1 MIRSMTLIFTKVTK
15 NYLPDAYIFA
25 LVLTLITFMAGIIF
39 KGQTPVDMAIYWGDG
54 FWNLMTFAMQMALVL
69 VFGFTLAKTYTVH
82 IILTKLT
89 SLIKTQAQAVLVLTL
104 ASCLACYINWGF
116 GLIVSALLAVEFARK
131 LKRVNYGLLIASA
144 YSGFLVW
151 HGGLSGSI
159 PLKLTNPN
167 DEIKALLNGETF
179 SLSDTIF
186 SPMNLIILF
195 TTIATLLIL
204 NTMMSKGLQEYQ
216 DVSFEELSFDFTKSK
231 EDTLA
236 KKLETSRVLNFL
248 IVTLGLIYLFTKIAH
263 EGIGLNTMIMLF
275 MVLALILHG
284 TPRKFLEAFNDSVRD
299 SSGILL
305 QFPFYAGI
313 MAMMSESGLAIS
325 MSEFF
330 ISISTENTFLFFTY
344 ISAGVVN
351 FFVPSGGGQWALQA
365 PIILP
370 AAKQLGVSLSDA
382 SMAIAWGDA
391 WTNMVQPFW
400 ALPLLSAAK
409 CDLKQMMSYSV
420 IIFLATGIMT
430 SLFFVFYS
438 MLI

>member
-1 MIRSMTLIFTKVTK
+1 MLTKMTLVFTKVTK

-25 LVLTLITFMAGIIF
+25 LILTLVTFLSGIIF
-39 KGQTPVDMAIYWGDG
+39 KDETPLNMTIYWGDG
-54 FWNLMTFAMQMALVL
+54 FWNLMGFAMQMALVL
-69 VFGFTLAKTYTVH
+69 IFGFTLAKTYTVH
-82 IILTKLT
+82 KILTSLT
-89 SLIKTQAQAVLVLTL
+89 ALIKTQAQAVVILTI
-104 ASCLACYINWGF
+104 ASCISCYINWGF

-131 LKRVNYGLLIASA
+131 LGRVNYGLMIASA

-167 DEIKALLNGETF
+167 DEIKALLDGQTF
-179 SLSDTIF
+179 TLADTIY
-186 SPMNLIILF
+186 SPMNLVILF
-195 TTIATLLIL
+195 TTIATLIIL
-204 NTMMSKGLQEYQ
+204 NSIMSKGIQDYQ
-216 DVSFEELSFDFTKSK
+216 DVSFESLSFEVNKIK
-231 EDTLA
+231 ERSLA
-236 KKLETSRVLNFL
+236 QKLEHSRVLNFL
-248 IVTLGLIYLFTKIAH
+248 IVTLGLMYLFYKVSSD
-263 EGIGLNTMIMLF
+263 GIGLNTMIMIF
-275 MVLALILHG
+275 MILGLILHG
-284 TPRKFLEAFNDSVRD
+284 TSKNFLNAFNDSVKD

-313 MAMMSESGLAIS
+313 MAMMSGSGLAVS

-330 ISISTENTFLFFTY
+330 IEISTEKTFLFFTY
-344 ISAGVVN
+344 LSAGLVN

-370 AAKQLGVSLSDA
+370 AAKQLGINLNDA
-382 SMAIAWGDA
+382 AMAIAWGDA

-400 ALPLLSAAK
+400 ALPLLAAAK

-420 IIFLATGIMT
+420 IIFMATGIMT

-438 MLI
+438 M

>member
-1 MIRSMTLIFTKVTK
+1 MLRSMTLIFTKVTK

-25 LVLTLITFMAGIIF
+25 LILTLFTFLAGIVF
-39 KGQTPVDMAIYWGDG
+39 KGQTPLEMAIFWGDG
-54 FWNLMTFAMQMALVL
+54 FWNLMTFGMQMALVL
-69 VFGFTLAKTYTVH
+69 IFGFTLAKTYTVH
-82 IILTKLT
+82 KILTKLT
-89 SLIKTQAQAVLVLTL
+89 SLIKTQAQAVMLLTI
-104 ASCLACYINWGF
+104 ASCIACYINWGF

-131 LKRVNYGLLIASA
+131 LGRVNYGLMIASA

-167 DEIKALLNGETF
+167 PEIKAILEGQTF
-179 SLSDTIF
+179 TITDTLF
-186 SPMNLIILF
+186 SPMNLVILF

-204 NTMMSKGLQEYQ
+204 NSIMSKGIQDYQ
-216 DVSFEELSFDFTKSK
+216 DVSFESLSFEVEEIKD
-231 EDTLA
+231 ETLA
-236 KKLETSRVLNFL
+236 QKLERSRILNFL
-248 IVTLGLIYLFTKIAH
+248 IVTLGLIYLFYKISKD
-263 EGIGLNTMIMLF
+263 GIGLNTMIMVF
-275 MVLALILHG
+275 MILGLILHG
-284 TPRKFLEAFNDSVRD
+284 TSKNFLKAFNDSVKD

-313 MAMMSESGLAIS
+313 MAMMSESGLAVS
-325 MSEFF
+325 MSQFF
-330 ISISTENTFLFFTY
+330 IDISSENTFLFFTY
-344 ISAGVVN
+344 LSAGVVN

-370 AAKQLGVSLSDA
+370 AAKELGINLGDA
-382 SMAIAWGDA
+382 AMAIAWGDA

-400 ALPLLSAAK
+400 ALPLLAAAK

-420 IIFLATGIMT
+420 IIFFATGIMT

-438 MLI
+438 L